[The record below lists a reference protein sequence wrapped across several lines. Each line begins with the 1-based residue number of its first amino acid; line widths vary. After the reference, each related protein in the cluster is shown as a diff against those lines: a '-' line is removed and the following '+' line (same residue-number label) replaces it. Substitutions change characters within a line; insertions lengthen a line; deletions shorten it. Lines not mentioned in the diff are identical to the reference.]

1 MLFYIP
7 KVMLKDIE
15 IRLLFVGYAYCLGGV
30 VDVVS
35 GSLRGMGASVL
46 PMIISVFGVC
56 GVRILWIYTVFQ
68 MPQFHTPQCLYSSYG
83 ISYIVTL
90 AVLLAAFL
98 TIFRRQSSLKTV

>member
-1 MLFYIP
+1 
-7 KVMLKDIE
+7 
-15 IRLLFVGYAYCLGGV
+15 

-56 GVRILWIYTVFQ
+56 GVRILWIYTIFQ

-83 ISYIVTL
+83 IS
-90 AVLLAAFL
+90 
-98 TIFRRQSSLKTV
+98 